1 MFLDQ
6 TEQPG
11 NVKIL
16 TVVGTPENVDNARR
30 RIEDIRD
37 VKLTVVF
44 YYYELME
51 TYSRILSL
59 RGYGNLQSYFPSIL
73 LFDYRSIFSR

>member
-37 VKLTVVF
+37 VKLTVVLATTR
-44 YYYELME
+44 Y
-51 TYSRILSL
+51 
-59 RGYGNLQSYFPSIL
+59 
-73 LFDYRSIFSR
+73 